1 MLFSL
6 RTPASFFS
14 DDFLCIMRLEAMTR
28 RWKAEVVVELRASA
42 TGLPVFSVEFS
53 SFPADWRPFG
63 DVDGMLDLF

>member
-14 DDFLCIMRLEAMTR
+14 DDFLYIMRLEAMTR

-42 TGLPVFSVEFS
+42 TGLPAFSVELS
-53 SFPADWRPFG
+53 SFPADWMTCG
-63 DVDGMLDLF
+63 EVEGILDLF